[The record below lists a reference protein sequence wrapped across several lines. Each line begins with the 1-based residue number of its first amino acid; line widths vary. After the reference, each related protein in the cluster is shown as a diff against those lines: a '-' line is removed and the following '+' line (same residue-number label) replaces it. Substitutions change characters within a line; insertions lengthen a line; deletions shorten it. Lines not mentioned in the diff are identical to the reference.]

1 MWFAAL
7 PDYWDS
13 EIALQ
18 VAAVFAAGYGVF
30 RVVQR
35 IVPAMRVCTAC
46 RQLTLGK
53 DPVVAAPDVPAL
65 QCNDCKT
72 RYVVVDD
79 VLLDRDTF
87 DAGALCRGIA
97 EARVVRR

>member
-1 MWFAAL
+1 
-7 PDYWDS
+7 
-13 EIALQ
+13 
-18 VAAVFAAGYGVF
+18 
-30 RVVQR
+30 
-35 IVPAMRVCTAC
+35 
-46 RQLTLGK
+46 
-53 DPVVAAPDVPAL
+53 VPAL